1 MRQGVAEEKF
11 LVRILPTVGALS
23 VSPMQPELMLRGDGT
38 YLLVGGL
45 GGLGQSISTYLV
57 EHGARHFLYLS
68 RKAGESE
75 NHQRFFRELESQGCS
90 VQVVKVDVTNLEHVK
105 AVVQKANQPIA
116 GVFQMAMVLND
127 SPFMSMT
134 HDEWSTAITPKV
146 NGTWNLHEA
155 LQHTKLDF
163 FVILGSVSGTFGLA
177 HQANYSA
184 GNTFQDAFVQY
195 RHAQGLPAS
204 VLNIGAMADV
214 GYVSENRGVE
224 DYLRGAGMPF
234 MSEAEFFECLHLSIR
249 QQFSVEASLKATS
262 GDPGISNR
270 SQLTLGIRST
280 KPMDDPSNRVLWK
293 HDRRADIYRNIESA
307 QLENYGTDRG
317 DRGNEDKIAAFIA
330 QVQTNTSVLDQ
341 PETVVF
347 LTHEIG
353 VNICNLM
360 LQPVEELD
368 VSKALVTLGVDS
380 LVIVEIRNW
389 LRQRLQVEAST
400 LEILNGGTIETL
412 GQIAVERLKEKY
424 QGNPK
429 KEQASCY
436 HGP

>member
-1 MRQGVAEEKF
+1 
-11 LVRILPTVGALS
+11 
-23 VSPMQPELMLRGDGT
+23 MQPELKLRGDAT

-45 GGLGQSISTYLV
+45 GGLGQSISTYLI
-57 EHGARHFLYLS
+57 EHGARHLIYLS
-68 RKAGESE
+68 RRAGDSE
-75 NHQRFFRELESQGCS
+75 KHQRFFCELESQGCS
-90 VQVVKVDVTNLEHVK
+90 VQVVKANVTILEDVK
-105 AVVQKANQPIA
+105 AAVQEAKQPIA

-127 SPFMSMT
+127 SPFRSMT
-134 HDEWSTAITPKV
+134 HDEWSTAIKPKV

-184 GNTFQDAFVQY
+184 GNTFQDSFVQY
-195 RHAQGLPAS
+195 RHTQGLPAS

-214 GYVSENRGVE
+214 GYVSQNRGVE

-234 MSEAEFFECLHLSIR
+234 MSEADFFECLHLSIR
-249 QQFSVEASLKATS
+249 QQFPILADLSTTK
-262 GDPGISNR
+262 GGPGITNR

-280 KPMDDPSNRVLWK
+280 KPMDDASNRVLWK
-293 HDRRADIYRNIESA
+293 HDRRADIYRNIEA
-307 QLENYGTDRG
+307 ARLQDGTDRG
-317 DRGNEDKIAAFIA
+317 NGGDEDKIAAFIA
-330 QVQTNTSVLDQ
+330 QIQSNTSVLDKA
-341 PETVVF
+341 ETLAF
-347 LTHEIG
+347 LTYEIG

-360 LQPVEELD
+360 LLPVEELD

-412 GQIAVERLKEKY
+412 GQLAVERLKEKY
-424 QGNPK
+424 QGNLNT
-429 KEQASCY
+429 E
-436 HGP
+436 

>member
-1 MRQGVAEEKF
+1 MVPATF
-11 LVRILPTVGALS
+11 
-23 VSPMQPELMLRGDGT
+23 
-38 YLLVGGL
+38 
-45 GGLGQSISTYLV
+45 STYL
-57 EHGARHFLYLS
+57 EEQGIPKNTNDF
-68 RKAGESE
+68 SE
-75 NHQRFFRELESQGCS
+75 NLKSRDALFTSQKPMSLTWNKSKQQCNS
-90 VQVVKVDVTNLEHVK
+90 
-105 AVVQKANQPIA
+105 
-116 GVFQMAMVLND
+116 
-127 SPFMSMT
+127 FMSMT
-134 HDEWSTAITPKV
+134 HDEWSTVIKPKA
-146 NGTWNLHEA
+146 NGTCNLHEA

-184 GNTFQDAFVQY
+184 ANTFQDAFVQY

-234 MSEAEFFECLHLSIR
+234 MSEADFFECVHLSIR
-249 QQFSVEASLKATS
+249 QQFPVEASFWATR
-262 GDPGISNR
+262 GGQGIYNR

-293 HDRRADIYRNIESA
+293 HDRRADIYRNIEA
-307 QLENYGTDRG
+307 ARFENGTDGG
-317 DRGNEDKIAAFIA
+317 DGGNEDKIASFIA
-330 QVQTNTSVLDQ
+330 QVQTNTSVLDE

-347 LTHEIG
+347 LTYEIG

-360 LQPVEELD
+360 LQPLEELD
-368 VSKALVTLGVDS
+368 VAKALVTLGVDS

-389 LRQRLQVEAST
+389 LRQRLQIEAST

-412 GQIAVERLKEKY
+412 GQLTV
-424 QGNPK
+424 
-429 KEQASCY
+429 
-436 HGP
+436 